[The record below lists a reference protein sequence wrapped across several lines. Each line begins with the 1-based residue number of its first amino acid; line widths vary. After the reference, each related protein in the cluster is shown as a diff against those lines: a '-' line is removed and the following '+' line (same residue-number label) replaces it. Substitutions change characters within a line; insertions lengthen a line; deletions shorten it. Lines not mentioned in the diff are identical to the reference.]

1 MLKLTLIQVI
11 SAVEVLFIVR
21 LTIVNTTIRNYIL
34 IFAICKVMI
43 SVSLNVKNKINFLSV
58 ETGDGSGSLHHALPL
73 GWCGRH
79 EQLPAWEDQLPVA
92 FSAATRPHR
101 LAQWAGRIP
110 GGAHRSL

>member
-43 SVSLNVKNKINFLSV
+43 SVSLNVKK
-58 ETGDGSGSLHHALPL
+58 
-73 GWCGRH
+73 
-79 EQLPAWEDQLPVA
+79 
-92 FSAATRPHR
+92 
-101 LAQWAGRIP
+101 
-110 GGAHRSL
+110 